1 MYTTTDYKRRHMMLK
16 FQGDYTT
23 LIATFEDFILLVY
36 TIIDDLYQQFVPL
49 SVSKRRNADAAK
61 MSDSEIITLSIC
73 SELISIDSEN
83 AWYSFVK
90 RNYRHLFPNLCC
102 RTRFNRTR
110 RALLQVTE
118 LLRQKIGQVFPVP
131 HSRYFVIDSFPL
143 PVCRF
148 GRARYCRSFR
158 ADGANYGRC
167 PSKKETYYGF
177 KVHALITLEGYIT
190 AFEITPA
197 SVDDREG
204 LRDLA
209 ENHLGL
215 VILGD
220 KGYTG
225 RILWEDMKQQGV
237 CLMSLKP
244 SNYKENWPREVR
256 QLIFRF
262 RRRVETVFSQLTE
275 QTNAERVLAK
285 SFRGL
290 CTRLQNKILGHNLCM
305 AFNSIFRE
313 PCDIGKIKELIF

>member
-1 MYTTTDYKRRHMMLK
+1 MLK
-16 FQGDYTT
+16 FQDDYTT
-23 LIATFEDFILLVY
+23 IITTFEDFILLVY
-36 TIIDDLYQQFVPL
+36 TIIDDLYHQFVPS
-49 SVSKRRNADAAK
+49 SVSQRRNVDTAK

-73 SELISIDSEN
+73 GELAGIDSEN

-90 RNYRHLFPNLCC
+90 RNYRHLFPRLCS

-118 LLRQKIGQVFPVP
+118 LLRQKLTHSFPIP
-131 HSRYFVIDSFPL
+131 TSRYFVIDSFPL
-143 PVCRF
+143 PVCKF

-158 ADGANYGRC
+158 MDGANYGKC
-167 PSKKETYYGF
+167 PSKKETYFGF
-177 KVHALITLEGYIT
+177 KVHALITIEGYIT

-204 LRDLA
+204 LRDFA
-209 ENHLGL
+209 ENHLCL
-215 VILGD
+215 TVLGD

-225 RILWEDMKQQGV
+225 EQLWEDMQEKGI

-244 SNYKENWPREVR
+244 SNHKNNWPKEVR
-256 QLIFRF
+256 QVIFRF
-262 RRRVETVFSQLTE
+262 RRRIETVFSQLSE
-275 QTNAERVLAK
+275 QLNAEKVLAK

-313 PCDIGKIKELIF
+313 PCDIGKIKHLIF

>member
-1 MYTTTDYKRRHMMLK
+1 MLK
-16 FQGDYTT
+16 FQDDYTT
-23 LIATFEDFILLVY
+23 IITTFEDFILLVY
-36 TIIDDLYQQFVPL
+36 TIIDDLYHQFVPS
-49 SVSKRRNADAAK
+49 SVSQRRNVDTAK

-73 SELISIDSEN
+73 GELAGIDSEN

-90 RNYRHLFPNLCC
+90 RNYRHLFPRLCS

-118 LLRQKIGQVFPVP
+118 LLRQKLTHSFPIP
-131 HSRYFVIDSFPL
+131 TSRYFVIDSFPL
-143 PVCRF
+143 PVCKF

-158 ADGANYGRC
+158 VDGANYGKC
-167 PSKKETYYGF
+167 PSKKETYFGF
-177 KVHALITLEGYIT
+177 KIHALITIEGYIT

-204 LRDLA
+204 LRDFA
-209 ENHLGL
+209 ENHLCL
-215 VILGD
+215 TVLGD

-225 RILWEDMKQQGV
+225 EQLWEDMQEKGI

-244 SNYKENWPREVR
+244 SNHKNNWPKEVR
-256 QLIFRF
+256 QVIFRF
-262 RRRVETVFSQLTE
+262 RRRIETVFSQLSE
-275 QTNAERVLAK
+275 QLNAEKVLAK

-313 PCDIGKIKELIF
+313 PCDIGKIKHLIF